1 VDRGIRDLIREMNGA
16 NPLWGAP
23 RIHGELLKLGIQ
35 ISQATVARYMVRRTC
50 SPSPTWRNFLSNQI
64 EGIAAIDMFV
74 VASASFRLLYVMV
87 ILSHARRRI
96 VRFDV
101 VQHPTSAWLA
111 RQVTEAFPWDT
122 APHYL
127 IRDRDGS
134 YGRVFSERLNAMGIS
149 EVVIAPRSPWQNAYV
164 ERVIGSIRRECL
176 DHIVIYNERHL
187 RRVMTSYRNYYHRSR
202 THLSLEKDCL
212 DPRPIQLESRAKVI
226 AIAEVGGRQLDSQPR
241 TQGLRSDHE
250 WACRK
255 RAKET
260 VLGDSYL
267 SGEHGVPANLTASVT
282 RSIEGL
288 ASISKRASD
297 AKSLS
302 EPSTRRLAVTPIA
315 NEPIS
320 RTSRRT
326 VSRSAPMPCSTDRAA
341 SRKREWKE
349 DAPLASTSTGS
360 SDGSLTQMISGT
372 FPTKTKLA
380 YQSPRRLVGEGG

>member
-1 VDRGIRDLIREMNGA
+1 
-16 NPLWGAP
+16 
-23 RIHGELLKLGIQ
+23 
-35 ISQATVARYMVRRTC
+35 MV
-50 SPSPTWRNFLSNQI
+50 
-64 EGIAAIDMFV
+64 
-74 VASASFRLLYVMV
+74 
-87 ILSHARRRI
+87 
-96 VRFDV
+96 
-101 VQHPTSAWLA
+101 
-111 RQVTEAFPWDT
+111 
-122 APHYL
+122 
-127 IRDRDGS
+127 
-134 YGRVFSERLNAMGIS
+134 
-149 EVVIAPRSPWQNAYV
+149 
-164 ERVIGSIRRECL
+164 
-176 DHIVIYNERHL
+176 
-187 RRVMTSYRNYYHRSR
+187 
-202 THLSLEKDCL
+202 
-212 DPRPIQLESRAKVI
+212 
-226 AIAEVGGRQLDSQPR
+226 
-241 TQGLRSDHE
+241 
-250 WACRK
+250 RK

-288 ASISKRASD
+288 ASISKQASD

-380 YQSPRRLVGEGG
+380 YQSPRRLVGEGGSTIASAPKCERSLRVQRIVSTSQTFVVEPSCPTAGQPTQP